1 MIPPLN
7 NELYASSLEL
17 LHRIV
22 PGESISPEF
31 DADIKGTEGE
41 AGGHNILYTI
51 SPEFDAYITGT
62 AISIRYSGVIVALL
76 DNENQGKAGQSGL
89 PPSLVNRLLIKL
101 LRQFFHYP
109 DYLSYGT
116 IKDICADP
124 AGEALLKDRM
134 LEILASLKFAVKTYE
149 QSDSFRYSVNND
161 YKLLDAECGLN
172 VQNFRLNNSPARRN
186 GAKAN
191 LRLAYYSYL
200 ETANGYQSWF
210 DQYGLETVNRNIHS
224 NLGAS
229 ISIFEVQDSKLPK
242 PPGSEYGSF
251 ELKVGSRG
259 LLVGTGY
266 PHMNLMNEEKKS
278 DFQLGFFFDHST
290 GFPLIPASSVKGFL
304 RAGFPATVQDDIA
317 LQQLIEEMVQAGI
330 TVPAGFDFDQAKEME
345 NALFGDMNKPAR
357 GSLFFNAYITRS
369 TNSNVNN
376 QGNGRPY
383 LDEDWLAPHLY
394 NDRRSRLRE
403 PNPIRFLKIVPGVVF
418 RFSFLVDSTTLSGGL
433 TITPQQ
439 KIKLYKILL
448 TNRNLGAKHR
458 SGFGSFGRYR
468 ISIAPG
474 IKTGQYRFHIGS
486 SSIRFVFN

>member
-1 MIPPLN
+1 MITPLN
-7 NELYASSLEL
+7 NELYTSSQEL
-17 LHRIV
+17 LNRIV
-22 PGESISPEF
+22 PGES
-31 DADIKGTEGE
+31 
-41 AGGHNILYTI
+41 I

-109 DYLSYGT
+109 DCLSYGT

-134 LEILASLKFAVKTYE
+134 LEILACLKFAVKTYV

-161 YKLLDAECGLN
+161 YEHLDAECGLN
-172 VQNFRLNNSPARRN
+172 IQDFRPNNSPARSN

-210 DQYGLETVNRNIHS
+210 EQYGLDTVNRNIDT
-224 NLGAS
+224 NLGACR
-229 ISIFEVQDSKLPK
+229 SIFGVQASKLPK
-242 PPGSEYGSF
+242 PKGSVYGSF

-266 PHMNLMNEEKKS
+266 PHMNLMKEDNKS

-304 RAGFPATVQDDIA
+304 RAGFPATVGDTIA
-317 LQQLIEEMVQAGI
+317 LQQLKEEMGLAGI
-330 TVPAGFDFDQAKEME
+330 TVPANFDYRQAREME
-345 NALFGDMNKPAR
+345 NALFGDMSKPAR

-394 NDRRSRLRE
+394 NGKRSRLRE

-418 RFSFLVDSTTLSGGL
+418 RFSFLADSTTLSGGL

-439 KIKLYKILL
+439 KIELYKILL

-458 SGFGSFGRYR
+458 SGFGSFW
-468 ISIAPG
+468 
-474 IKTGQYRFHIGS
+474 K
-486 SSIRFVFN
+486 V